1 MEHIVSPRDR
11 IGPANIRIEIGRREL
26 DCAGIRRDL
35 ADCRAH
41 FLSSPKVPDSRAN
54 APAFV
59 EKLSNAVSGNVT

>member
-26 DCAGIRRDL
+26 DCAGVRGDL
-35 ADCRAH
+35 ADRRAYP
-41 FLSSPKVPDSRAN
+41 LGSPKVPNRCAN

-59 EKLSNAVSGNVT
+59 ENSIRRCSLSRR